1 MATLERAMMMM
12 AAIMGPNSPSCT
24 STRVRIDSSPAPSSA
39 VAVIA
44 NTAPVSRPIP
54 ATSTSP
60 SMPVK

>member
-54 ATSTSP
+54 ATSTRP